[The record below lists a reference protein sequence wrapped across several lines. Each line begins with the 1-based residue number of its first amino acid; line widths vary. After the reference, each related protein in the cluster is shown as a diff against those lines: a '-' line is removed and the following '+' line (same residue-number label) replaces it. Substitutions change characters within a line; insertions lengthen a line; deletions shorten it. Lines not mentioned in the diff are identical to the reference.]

1 MNVRNWAN
9 WTCPHLGTS
18 RNVSFAV
25 HRSTAGVFR
34 AKVFGARFPTASWGG
49 SADRIAAGANSMRLD
64 ADVGLP
70 VLQDQH
76 PDNDTLCLRSGDRT
90 RLAIYS
96 SAVTEGSALS
106 ARRIPNSI
114 SFVRSPVARYSCHA
128 RKARR
133 AAHSSSGVRS
143 APCMLV
149 GSVQRATWA
158 RSSAISYR
166 LRQGPECHVTWT
178 ISWEAG
184 AHDPPTLPNSTLT
197 GSPLRVSTPYRPR
210 RRIT

>member
-1 MNVRNWAN
+1 M
-9 WTCPHLGTS
+9 TCPQCLYHQIMVVPRASGQAQQAGWPMEPPVAS
-18 RNVSFAV
+18 RV
-25 HRSTAGVFR
+25 TAY
-34 AKVFGARFPTASWGG
+34 
-49 SADRIAAGANSMRLD
+49 AGC
-64 ADVGLP
+64 GLS
-70 VLQDQH
+70 LLTLRCQRRDNH
-76 PDNDTLCLRSGDRT
+76 PLCLRSGDRT